1 MKIIVVGGSAIERRR
16 VAKVLRLM
24 SAKLMMTTIGPMDL
38 PNFTVESHQDLTWV
52 NGEIVGTE
60 EGE

>member
-1 MKIIVVGGSAIERRR
+1 MKIIVVGGDAIERRK
-16 VAKVLRLM
+16 VAGFIRSASEKLR
-24 SAKLMMTTIGPMDL
+24 ARHATDL